1 MVIEAMLKDPTRL
14 KLAGDERVLTVLFSD
29 LQGFTSHSERYAPMR

>member
-29 LQGFTSHSERYAPMR
+29 LQGFTSHSECYAPMR